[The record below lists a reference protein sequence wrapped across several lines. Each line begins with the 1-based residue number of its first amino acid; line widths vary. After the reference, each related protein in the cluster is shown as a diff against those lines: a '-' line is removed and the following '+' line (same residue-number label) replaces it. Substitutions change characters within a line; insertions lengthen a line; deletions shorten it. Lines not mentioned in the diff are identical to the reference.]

1 MKPKKRSAKSIFQ
14 VAALSDCSIST
25 VSNVLN
31 NKGRF
36 SEKTR
41 KAVFQAVAELN
52 YKPDSAGR
60 SLRLKRTETLG
71 LLFYPSCA
79 EIFRN
84 PFYAEV
90 MEGLER
96 TLLTHGY
103 YLLLAG
109 YDQSQA
115 DSVAPPFLRQGKVD
129 GVILLGR
136 FPSALLQRFIMF
148 DSPLLLLDSSAE
160 WPLDCII
167 SDGFSAE
174 VDVVSRLYAIGHQ
187 RITMVAYSHEDSNID
202 MRISGFLRG
211 LKQVNLPQNEDSV
224 IRKFTNNEEIYLDLR
239 SKLIGQNPPTAIV
252 AINDTLAMD
261 IMTRLAMDGI
271 KVPQQVSI
279 VGYDDHGASAQCHP
293 SLTTVRVDKIKLG
306 EIGAKMIMDRLK
318 SPESPIVKSILP
330 TEFIARESM
339 APAQTGIGSR
349 Y

>member
-1 MKPKKRSAKSIFQ
+1 MKSKSRTTKTIFQ

-36 SEKTR
+36 SEKTQ
-41 KAVFQAVAELN
+41 KAVFQAVAKLN

-96 TLLTHGY
+96 TLLKHGY

-109 YDQSQA
+109 YDQSEPE
-115 DSVAPPFLRQGKVD
+115 SVAPPFLRQGKVD

-136 FPSALLQRFIMF
+136 FPSTLVQRFINF
-148 DSPLLLLDSSAE
+148 DSPLLLLDSCAE
-160 WPLDCII
+160 WPVDSLI

-174 VDVVSRLYAIGHQ
+174 IDVVSKLYSLGHR
-187 RITMVAYSHEDSNID
+187 RITMVAYDHEDSNID
-202 MRISGFLRG
+202 IRIKGFLTG
-211 LKQVNLPQNEDSV
+211 LKQMNLPHNEDSI
-224 IRKFTNNEEIYLDLR
+224 IRKYVNNKDIYMDLK
-239 SKLIGQNPPTAIV
+239 SKLLGPTPPTSVV
-252 AINDTLAMD
+252 AVNDTLAMD
-261 IMTRLAMDGI
+261 IMSRLSMDGI
-271 KVPQQVSI
+271 NVPKQVSI
-279 VGYDDHGASAQCHP
+279 VGYDDHATSAHLKP
-293 SLTTVRVDKIKLG
+293 SLSTVMVDKIKLG
-306 EIGAKMIMDRLK
+306 ETGAKMIIDRIN
-318 SPESPIVKSILP
+318 SPDSPIVKSILP
-330 TEFIARESM
+330 TKFIVRDSVGAPRNESH
-339 APAQTGIGSR
+339 AI
-349 Y
+349 